1 MSTTVRDVGRPA
13 VPARG
18 VPARGAPGARRP
30 FRDNPRLIL
39 LGIAVL
45 LVALVA
51 MVTLAD
57 KSAQLNPDFLTEVVL
72 YALSAADLTMLF
84 ALVFVLARNVVKL
97 VVERRRGLPF
107 SHFRAKLVLALL
119 GLTIVPSVLVLIVGG
134 ELIRSATQKWV
145 AQPVDDVLS
154 SANQIAGD
162 YYREHEVV
170 VAQHAQNLAR
180 TISASAVQNGDA
192 DAVRVAIE
200 REMRQGRV
208 GLVEVYALG
217 RSGQPVPLVAA
228 QSPAL
233 PRGHLPASADLL
245 ASRVAAGTESTAHE
259 PLEGGGELVR
269 AGARL
274 LDPATRRVVGVVVAS
289 DHLTGDLATHFRR
302 ITEAYEDYNRLKV
315 LMRPL
320 QGTYLTLFL
329 MMTLMIL
336 VSATWMGLYLAK
348 RITRPVQML
357 AAGAREIG
365 AGHLDHRIEPETRDE
380 FGSMVEAF
388 NTMAGELAASQ
399 RKLER
404 SRVDLE
410 RKNVQ
415 LDDRRRYIETVLERI
430 ATGVVSIGGDGRIET
445 INGSAL
451 RLLGVDRAV
460 VGTRAEDVMEREDL
474 KPLAALLRN
483 SRGTMTAGAQEFALA
498 RDGRELH
505 LAAAATALQRED
517 GSFEGAVLVF
527 DDVTPLIRTQR
538 VAAWRDVARR
548 LAHEI
553 KNPLT
558 PIQLCAERM
567 RRHFTSAPSASRELV
582 EECTT
587 TIVGEVESLKALV
600 DEFAQFARMP
610 APKTV
615 PSDLNALLTETL
627 ALYNGLFR
635 HISIERRLEAGLPP
649 VRVDV
654 EQIRRVV
661 INLVDNAVEALG
673 GSHASARADGAGGE
687 RDAGAAP
694 LDEARDDLS
703 SDRRAPFE
711 IDRPTIVVETRRDAV
726 NGVARVIVA
735 DNGPGIPPADREKL
749 FMPYYSTKRRGSGL
763 GLAIVRRIIAEHGG
777 AIDVQDNEPRGTR
790 FVIELPV

>member
-1 MSTTVRDVGRPA
+1 
-13 VPARG
+13 
-18 VPARGAPGARRP
+18 
-30 FRDNPRLIL
+30 
-39 LGIAVL
+39 
-45 LVALVA
+45 

-57 KSAQLNPDFLTEVVL
+57 RSAELNPDFLTEVVL
-72 YALSAADLTMLF
+72 YALSAADLTMLL
-84 ALVFVLARNVVKL
+84 ALAFVLARNVVKL
-97 VVERRRGLPF
+97 IVERRRGLPF
-107 SHFRAKLVLALL
+107 SRFRAKLVLALL

-134 ELIRSATQKWV
+134 ELIRSSTQKWM
-145 AQPVDDVLS
+145 AQPVDDVLT
-154 SANQIAGD
+154 SANRIAGD
-162 YYREHEVV
+162 YYREHEAV
-170 VAQHAQNLAR
+170 VAQHARDLAGA
-180 TISASAVQNGDA
+180 ISPAAIQSGDA
-192 DAVRVAIE
+192 DVVRAAIE
-200 REMRQGRV
+200 REVSQGRV
-208 GLVEVYALG
+208 GLVEVYALSSAG
-217 RSGQPVPLVAA
+217 PPVPLVAA
-228 QSPAL
+228 QSPSL
-233 PRGHLPASADLL
+233 PRGHLRASADLL
-245 ASRVAAGTESTAHE
+245 AARVAAGTESTTAHE
-259 PLEGGGELVR
+259 ALEGGGELVR
-269 AGARL
+269 AGAL
-274 LDPATRRVVGVVVAS
+274 VVDPATRRPVGVVLAS
-289 DHLTGDLATHFRR
+289 DHLTGELATHFRR
-302 ITEAYEDYNRLKV
+302 VTEAYEDYNKLRVLK
-315 LMRPL
+315 RPL
-320 QGTYLTLFL
+320 QGTYLSLFL

-357 AAGAREIG
+357 AAGAKEIG
-365 AGHLDHRIEPETRDE
+365 AGHLDHRIEAETRDE

-388 NTMAGELAASQ
+388 NNMAGELAASQ

-404 SRVDLE
+404 SRLDLE
-410 RKNVQ
+410 RKNLQ
-415 LDDRRRYIETVLERI
+415 LDERRRYIETVLERI
-430 ATGVVSIGGDGRIET
+430 ATGVVSMGPDGRIET
-445 INGSAL
+445 INGAAL
-451 RLLGVDRAV
+451 RLLDVDRAV
-460 VGTRAEDVMEREDL
+460 IGTRADDVFQREDL
-474 KPLAALLRN
+474 KSLAALLVN
-483 SRGTMTAGAQEFALA
+483 SRGGPPAGAQEFALA

-517 GSFEGAVLVF
+517 GSFEGGVLVL

-567 RRHFTSAPSASRELV
+567 RRHFTSAPQQSRELV
-582 EECTT
+582 DECTT

-615 PSDLNALLTETL
+615 PTDLNGLLTETL

-635 HISIERRLEAGLPP
+635 EITIERRFEDGVPP

-661 INLVDNAVEALG
+661 INLVDNAVEAMG
-673 GSHASARADGAGGE
+673 GAQAVTRPDGN
-687 RDAGAAP
+687 P
-694 LDEARDDLS
+694 
-703 SDRRAPFE
+703 
-711 IDRPTIVVETRRDAV
+711 PTIVVETRRDTV
-726 NGVARVIVA
+726 NGVARIIVA

-777 AIDVQDNEPRGTR
+777 AIDVQTNEPQGTR

>member
-1 MSTTVRDVGRPA
+1 VATTVRDVGRPA
-13 VPARG
+13 LPARN
-18 VPARGAPGARRP
+18 VPERQPAQTRRP

-39 LGIAVL
+39 LGMAAL
-45 LVALVA
+45 LIALVA

-57 KSAQLNPDFLTEVVL
+57 RSAELNPDFLTEVVL
-72 YALSAADLTMLF
+72 YALSAADLTMLL

-107 SHFRAKLVLALL
+107 SRFRAKLVLALL

-134 ELIRSATQKWV
+134 ELIRSSTQKWV

-154 SANQIAGD
+154 SANRIAVD
-162 YYREHEVV
+162 YYREREAV
-170 VAQHAQNLAR
+170 VARHAQALAG
-180 TISASAVQNGDA
+180 SLSPAALQSGDA
-192 DAVRVAIE
+192 EALRAAIE
-200 REMRQGRV
+200 REVKQGRV
-208 GLVEVYALG
+208 GLVEVYALEG
-217 RSGQPVPLVAA
+217 GGQPTPLVAA

-233 PRGHLPASADLL
+233 PRGHLRASADLL
-245 ASRVAAGTESTAHE
+245 AARVAAGTESTAHE
-259 PLEGGGELVR
+259 SLDAGGELVR
-269 AGARL
+269 AGAVVI
-274 LDPATRRVVGVVVAS
+274 DPATRRAVGVVIVS
-289 DHLTGDLATHFRR
+289 DHLAGEVATNVRR
-302 ITEAYEDYNRLKV
+302 ITEAYGDYNRLRV

-320 QGTYLTLFL
+320 QGTYLSLFL

-399 RKLER
+399 RTLER

-415 LDDRRRYIETVLERI
+415 LDERRRYIETVLERI
-430 ATGVVSIGGDGRIET
+430 ATGVISMSADGRIET
-445 INGSAL
+445 INGAAI
-451 RLLGVDRAV
+451 RLLDVERTV
-460 VGTRAEDVMEREDL
+460 IGTAAEDVFKRDDL
-474 KPLAALLRN
+474 KALGAVLRN
-483 SRGTMTAGAQEFALA
+483 SRATAPAVQEFALA
-498 RDGRELH
+498 REGRELH
-505 LAAAATALQRED
+505 LAAAATALQGED
-517 GSFEGAVLVF
+517 GSFQGSVLVF

-567 RRHFTSAPSASRELV
+567 RRHFMAAAPASRELV
-582 EECTT
+582 DECTT

-627 ALYNGLFR
+627 ALYNGLVR
-635 HISIERRLEAGLPP
+635 DIALEPRFESGLPP

-673 GSHASARADGAGGE
+673 GSQATVRPDGDPP
-687 RDAGAAP
+687 R
-694 LDEARDDLS
+694 
-703 SDRRAPFE
+703 
-711 IDRPTIVVETRRDAV
+711 IVIETRRDAV
-726 NGVARVIVA
+726 NGVARIIVA
-735 DNGPGIPPADREKL
+735 DNGPGIPAADRDKL
-749 FMPYYSTKRRGSGL
+749 FMPYYSTKQRGSGL

-777 AIDVQDNEPRGTR
+777 AIDVQNNDPQGTR

>member
-1 MSTTVRDVGRPA
+1 MATTVRDVGRSALPRS
-13 VPARG
+13 VPATQSSSE
-18 VPARGAPGARRP
+18 RRP
-30 FRDNPRLIL
+30 FRDNPRLVL

-45 LVALVA
+45 IVALVA

-57 KSAQLNPDFLTEVVL
+57 RSAELNPDFLTEVVL
-72 YALSAADLTMLF
+72 YALSAADLTMLL

-107 SHFRAKLVLALL
+107 SRFRAKLVLALL

-134 ELIRSATQKWV
+134 ELIRSSTQKWV

-154 SANQIAGD
+154 SANRIAAD
-162 YYREHEVV
+162 YYRERADVV
-170 VAQHAQNLAR
+170 VEQARELTR
-180 TISASAVQNGDA
+180 TISAAAVQSGDA
-192 DAVRVAIE
+192 DAVRATIE
-200 REMRQGRV
+200 RQVRQGRV
-208 GLVEVYALG
+208 GLVEVYAVN
-217 RSGQPVPLVAA
+217 RDGQPVPLVAA
-228 QSPAL
+228 QSSAL
-233 PRGHLPASADLL
+233 PRGHLRGSADLL
-245 ASRVAAGTESTAHE
+245 AARVAAGTETTAHE

-269 AGARL
+269 GGAVIV
-274 LDPATRRVVGVVVAS
+274 DPATRRTVGVVVAS
-289 DHLTGDLATHFRR
+289 DHMAGELAAHFQR
-302 ITEAYEDYNRLKV
+302 ITAAYEDYLQLRV

-320 QGTYLTLFL
+320 QGTYLSLFL

-404 SRVDLE
+404 SRLDLE
-410 RKNVQ
+410 RKNLQ
-415 LDDRRRYIETVLERI
+415 LDERRRYIETVLERI
-430 ATGVVSIGGDGRIET
+430 ATGVISIGADGRIET
-445 INGSAL
+445 INGAAL
-451 RLLGVDRAV
+451 RLLDVDRSV
-460 VGTRAEDVMEREDL
+460 VGTRAEDVFQRDDL
-474 KPLAALLRN
+474 APLGALLRTG
-483 SRGTMTAGAQEFALA
+483 RGGTLPAAQEFALA

-505 LAAAATALQRED
+505 LAAAATALQGED
-517 GSFEGAVLVF
+517 GSVQGGVLVF

-567 RRHFTSAPSASRELV
+567 RRHFTAAPAASRELV

-635 HISIERRLEAGLPP
+635 EIAIEPRFEAGLPT

-654 EQIRRVV
+654 EQLRRVV

-673 GSHASARADGAGGE
+673 GTHATT
-687 RDAGAAP
+687 
-694 LDEARDDLS
+694 
-703 SDRRAPFE
+703 
-711 IDRPTIVVETRRDAV
+711 RPNGDSPRIVVETHRDAV
-726 NGVARVIVA
+726 NGVARIIVA
-735 DNGPGIPPADREKL
+735 DNGPGIPAADREKL
-749 FMPYYSTKRRGSGL
+749 FMPYYSTKQRGSGL

-777 AIDVQDNEPRGTR
+777 AIDVRHNEPQGTR

>member
-1 MSTTVRDVGRPA
+1 MATTVRDVGRPA
-13 VPARG
+13 LPARS
-18 VPARGAPGARRP
+18 VPERQPAQTRRP

-39 LGIAVL
+39 LGMAAL
-45 LVALVA
+45 LIALVA

-57 KSAQLNPDFLTEVVL
+57 RSAELNPDFLTEVVL
-72 YALSAADLTMLF
+72 YALSAADLTMLL

-97 VVERRRGLPF
+97 IVERRRGLPF
-107 SHFRAKLVLALL
+107 SRFRAKLVLALL

-134 ELIRSATQKWV
+134 ELIRSSTQKWV

-154 SANQIAGD
+154 SANRIAVD
-162 YYREHEVV
+162 YYREREAV
-170 VAQHAQNLAR
+170 VARHAQALAG
-180 TISASAVQNGDA
+180 SLSPAALQSGDA
-192 DAVRVAIE
+192 EALRAAIE
-200 REMRQGRV
+200 REVKQGRV
-208 GLVEVYALG
+208 GLVEVYALERG
-217 RSGQPVPLVAA
+217 GQPTPLVAA
-228 QSPAL
+228 QSPVL
-233 PRGHLPASADLL
+233 PRGHLRASADLL
-245 ASRVAAGTESTAHE
+245 AARVAAGTESTAHE
-259 PLEGGGELVR
+259 SLDTGGELVR
-269 AGARL
+269 AGAVVM
-274 LDPATRRVVGVVVAS
+274 DPATRRAVGVVIVS
-289 DHLTGDLATHFRR
+289 DHLAGELATNVRR
-302 ITEAYEDYNRLKV
+302 ITEAYEDYNRLRV

-320 QGTYLTLFL
+320 QGTYLSLFL

-415 LDDRRRYIETVLERI
+415 LDERRRYIETVLERI
-430 ATGVVSIGGDGRIET
+430 ATGVISMSADGRIET
-445 INGSAL
+445 INGAAI
-451 RLLGVDRAV
+451 RLLDVERTV
-460 VGTRAEDVMEREDL
+460 IGTAAEDVFQRDDL
-474 KPLAALLRN
+474 KALGAVLRN
-483 SRGTMTAGAQEFALA
+483 SRATAPAVQEFALA
-498 RDGRELH
+498 REGRELH
-505 LAAAATALQRED
+505 LAAAATALQGED
-517 GSFEGAVLVF
+517 GSFQGSVLVF

-567 RRHFTSAPSASRELV
+567 RRHFMAAPPASRELV
-582 EECTT
+582 DECTT

-635 HISIERRLEAGLPP
+635 EIALEPRFESGLP
-649 VRVDV
+649 
-654 EQIRRVV
+654 
-661 INLVDNAVEALG
+661 A
-673 GSHASARADGAGGE
+673 GSCGRRADS
-687 RDAGAAP
+687 P
-694 LDEARDDLS
+694 
-703 SDRRAPFE
+703 RRHQ
-711 IDRPTIVVETRRDAV
+711 
-726 NGVARVIVA
+726 
-735 DNGPGIPPADREKL
+735 PGRQC
-749 FMPYYSTKRRGSGL
+749 R
-763 GLAIVRRIIAEHGG
+763 
-777 AIDVQDNEPRGTR
+777 
-790 FVIELPV
+790 

>member
-1 MSTTVRDVGRPA
+1 MATTVRDAGRPA
-13 VPARG
+13 VSPRRLPLG
-18 VPARGAPGARRP
+18 GASPARRP

-45 LVALVA
+45 LAALVA

-57 KSAQLNPDFLTEVVL
+57 RSAELNPDFLTEVVL
-72 YALSAADLTMLF
+72 YALSAADLTMLL

-97 VVERRRGLPF
+97 IVERRRGLPF
-107 SHFRAKLVLALL
+107 SRFKFKLVLALL

-134 ELIRSATQKWV
+134 ELIRSSTQKWL
-145 AQPVDDVLS
+145 AQPVDAVLS

-162 YYREHEVV
+162 YYREHES
-170 VAQHAQNLAR
+170 VAAGHARSVA
-180 TISASAVQNGDA
+180 AAVSPAAIQNGDA
-192 DAVRVAIE
+192 DAVRAVIE
-200 REMRQGRV
+200 REVRQGRV

-217 RSGQPVPLVAA
+217 RGGAPVPLVAA
-228 QSPAL
+228 QSPSL
-233 PRGHLPASADLL
+233 PRGHLRASADRL
-245 ASRVAAGTESTAHE
+245 AALVAAGTATTARES
-259 PLEGGGELVR
+259 LEGGGELVR
-269 AGARL
+269 AGTL
-274 LDPATRRVVGVVVAS
+274 VVDPATRRPVGIVLAS
-289 DHLTGDLATHFRR
+289 DHLTGELATHFRR
-302 ITEAYEDYNRLKV
+302 ITEAYDDYLQLRV

-320 QGTYLTLFL
+320 QGTYLSLFL

-404 SRVDLE
+404 SRLDLE
-410 RKNVQ
+410 RKNLQ
-415 LDDRRRYIETVLERI
+415 LDERRRYIETVLERI
-430 ATGVVSIGGDGRIET
+430 ATGVVSIDADGRIET
-445 INGSAL
+445 INGAAL
-451 RLLGVDRAV
+451 RLLAVDRAV
-460 VGTRAEDVMEREDL
+460 VGTRAEDVFQRDDL
-474 KPLAALLRN
+474 KPLAALLRT
-483 SRGTMTAGAQEFALA
+483 SRGAMTAGAQEFALA

-567 RRHFTSAPSASRELV
+567 RRHFTSAPATARELV
-582 EECTT
+582 DECTT

-615 PSDLNALLTETL
+615 PSDLNGVLSDTL

-635 HISIERRLEAGLPP
+635 EIAIERRFDPALPP

-654 EQIRRVV
+654 EQVRRVV

-673 GSHASARADGAGGE
+673 GANAAARPGG
-687 RDAGAAP
+687 
-694 LDEARDDLS
+694 
-703 SDRRAPFE
+703 
-711 IDRPTIVVETRRDAV
+711 DRPTIVVETRRDAV
-726 NGVARVIVA
+726 NGVARIAVA
-735 DNGPGIPPADREKL
+735 DNGPGIPAADREKL

-777 AIDVQDNEPRGTR
+777 AIDVQHNEPQGTR

>member
-1 MSTTVRDVGRPA
+1 MATTVRDVGRPA
-13 VPARG
+13 L
-18 VPARGAPGARRP
+18 RGAPAREPSSERRP

-45 LVALVA
+45 LAALVA

-57 KSAQLNPDFLTEVVL
+57 RSAELNPDFLTEVVL
-72 YALSAADLTMLF
+72 YALSAADLTMLL

-107 SHFRAKLVLALL
+107 SRFRAKLVLALL

-154 SANQIAGD
+154 SANRIAGD
-162 YYREHEVV
+162 YYRERENVV
-170 VAQHAQNLAR
+170 LEQANELAR
-180 TISASAVQNGDA
+180 TVSAAAVVASDA
-192 DAVRVAIE
+192 EGVRTVIE
-200 REMRQGRV
+200 REIRQGRI
-208 GLVEVYALG
+208 GLVEVYSLG
-217 RSGQPVPLVAA
+217 RDGQPLPLVAA
-228 QSPAL
+228 QSPAF
-233 PRGHLPASADLL
+233 PRGHLRASADLL
-245 ASRVAAGTESTAHE
+245 AAHVAAGQETTAHE

-269 AGARL
+269 AGAKIIE
-274 LDPATRRVVGVVVAS
+274 PGTRRAVGVIVAS
-289 DHLTGDLATHFRR
+289 DHLTGELATHFRR
-302 ITEAYEDYNRLKV
+302 ITAAYEDYSQLVV

-320 QGTYLTLFL
+320 QGTYLSLFL

-404 SRVDLE
+404 SRLDLE
-410 RKNVQ
+410 RKNLQ
-415 LDDRRRYIETVLERI
+415 LDERRRYIETVLERI
-430 ATGVVSIGGDGRIET
+430 ATGVISISADGRIET
-445 INGSAL
+445 INGAAL
-451 RLLGVDRAV
+451 RLLDVDRAV
-460 VGTRAEDVMEREDL
+460 VGTRVEDVFQREDL
-474 KPLAALLRN
+474 APLGVLLRN
-483 SRGTMTAGAQEFALA
+483 SRGGTVPGAQEFALA

-505 LAAAATALQRED
+505 LAAAATALQGDD
-517 GSFEGAVLVF
+517 GSFQGGVLVF

-567 RRHFTSAPSASRELV
+567 RRHFNSAPDASRELV

-635 HISIERRLEAGLPP
+635 QITIEPRFEALLPT

-673 GSHASARADGAGGE
+673 GTQAPMRPDG
-687 RDAGAAP
+687 DAP
-694 LDEARDDLS
+694 R
-703 SDRRAPFE
+703 
-711 IDRPTIVVETRRDAV
+711 IVLETRRDAV
-726 NGVARVIVA
+726 NGVVRIIVA
-735 DNGPGIPPADREKL
+735 DNGPGIPAADREKL

-763 GLAIVRRIIAEHGG
+763 GLAIVRRIVAEHGG
-777 AIDVQDNEPRGTR
+777 AIDVQNNEPQGTR
-790 FVIELPV
+790 FVIELPVA

>member
-1 MSTTVRDVGRPA
+1 MATSVRDVGRPA
-13 VPARG
+13 L
-18 VPARGAPGARRP
+18 RGAPAREAPSDRRP

-45 LVALVA
+45 LAALVA

-57 KSAQLNPDFLTEVVL
+57 RSAELNPDFLTEVVL
-72 YALSAADLTMLF
+72 YALSAADLTMLL

-107 SHFRAKLVLALL
+107 SRFRAKLVFALL

-154 SANQIAGD
+154 SASRIATD
-162 YYREHEVV
+162 YYRERENVV
-170 VAQHAQNLAR
+170 LEQANELAR
-180 TISASAVQNGDA
+180 SVSAAAVVGGDA
-192 DAVRVAIE
+192 ESVRTAIE
-200 REMRQGRV
+200 REVRQGRIK
-208 GLVEVYALG
+208 LVEVYTLG
-217 RSGQPVPLVAA
+217 ADGKPLPLVAA

-233 PRGHLPASADLL
+233 PRGHLRASADLL
-245 ASRVAAGTESTAHE
+245 AAHVASGQETTAHE

-269 AGARL
+269 AGAKIL
-274 LDPATRRVVGVVVAS
+274 EPGTRRPVGVIVAS
-289 DHLTGDLATHFRR
+289 DHLTGELATHFRR
-302 ITEAYEDYNRLKV
+302 ITEAYTDYNQLRV

-320 QGTYLTLFL
+320 RGTYLSLFL

-404 SRVDLE
+404 SRLDLE
-410 RKNVQ
+410 RKNLQ
-415 LDDRRRYIETVLERI
+415 LDERRRYIETVLERI
-430 ATGVVSIGGDGRIET
+430 ATGVISISADGRIET
-445 INGSAL
+445 INGAAL
-451 RLLGVDRAV
+451 RLLDVDRAV
-460 VGTRAEDVMEREDL
+460 VGTRAEDVFQREDL
-474 KPLAALLRN
+474 TPLSVLLRN
-483 SRGTMTAGAQEFALA
+483 TRGGTVPGAQEFALA
-498 RDGRELH
+498 REGRELH
-505 LAAAATALQRED
+505 LAAAATALQAED
-517 GSFEGAVLVF
+517 GSFQGGVLVF

-567 RRHFTSAPSASRELV
+567 RRHFNSAPASSRELV

-615 PSDLNALLTETL
+615 PSDVNAFLTETL

-635 HISIERRLEAGLPP
+635 QITIEPRFEAGLPT

-673 GSHASARADGAGGE
+673 GAQASMRPDG
-687 RDAGAAP
+687 DAP
-694 LDEARDDLS
+694 R
-703 SDRRAPFE
+703 
-711 IDRPTIVVETRRDAV
+711 IIVETRRDAV
-726 NGVARVIVA
+726 NGVVRIIVA
-735 DNGPGIPPADREKL
+735 DNGPGIPAADREKL

-763 GLAIVRRIIAEHGG
+763 GLAIVRRIVAEHGG
-777 AIDVQDNEPRGTR
+777 AIDVQNNEPQGTR
-790 FVIELPV
+790 FVIELPI

>member
-1 MSTTVRDVGRPA
+1 MATTVRDAGRPA
-13 VPARG
+13 VSPRRLPAG
-18 VPARGAPGARRP
+18 DASPSRRP

-45 LVALVA
+45 LAALVA

-57 KSAQLNPDFLTEVVL
+57 RSAELNPDFLTEVVL
-72 YALSAADLTMLF
+72 YALSAADLTMLL

-97 VVERRRGLPF
+97 IVERRRGLPF
-107 SHFRAKLVLALL
+107 SRFKFKLVLALL

-134 ELIRSATQKWV
+134 ELIRSSTQKWL
-145 AQPVDDVLS
+145 AQPVDAVLS
-154 SANQIAGD
+154 SAYQIASN
-162 YYREHEVV
+162 YYSEQET
-170 VAQHAQNLAR
+170 VAAGRASGLAAAL
-180 TISASAVQNGDA
+180 SPAAVQSGDA
-192 DAVRVAIE
+192 DAVRATIE
-200 REMRQGRV
+200 REVRQGRV

-217 RSGQPVPLVAA
+217 RGGSPVPLVAA
-228 QSPAL
+228 QSPSL
-233 PRGHLPASADLL
+233 PRGHLRASADLL
-245 ASRVAAGTESTAHE
+245 AARVAAGTETTARE
-259 PLEGGGELVR
+259 SLEGGGELVR
-269 AGARL
+269 AGAL
-274 LDPATRRVVGVVVAS
+274 ILDPSTRRPVGVVIAS

-302 ITEAYEDYNRLKV
+302 ISEAYADYNQLRV
-315 LMRPL
+315 LRRPL
-320 QGTYLTLFL
+320 QGTYLSLFL

-410 RKNVQ
+410 RKNLQ
-415 LDDRRRYIETVLERI
+415 LDERRRYIETVLERI
-430 ATGVVSIGGDGRIET
+430 ATGVVSIGADGRSET
-445 INGSAL
+445 SNGAAL

-460 VGTRAEDVMEREDL
+460 VGTRAEDVFQREDL
-474 KPLAALLRN
+474 KPLAALLRTN
-483 SRGTMTAGAQEFALA
+483 RGATAPGAQEVALA
-498 RDGRELH
+498 REGRELH

-567 RRHFTSAPSASRELV
+567 RRHFSASQPAARELV
-582 EECTT
+582 DECTT

-615 PSDLNALLTETL
+615 PSDLNGVLTETL

-635 HISIERRLEAGLPP
+635 EIAIERRFEPALPP

-673 GSHASARADGAGGE
+673 GANAAARPGG
-687 RDAGAAP
+687 
-694 LDEARDDLS
+694 
-703 SDRRAPFE
+703 
-711 IDRPTIVVETRRDAV
+711 DRPTIVVETRRDTV
-726 NGVARVIVA
+726 NGVARIAVA

-777 AIDVQDNEPRGTR
+777 AIDVQHNEPQGTR